1 MDYINKTI
9 RVGGFDIYSVTS
21 AQFFLYSM
29 QKNAMAKRLVKGNK
43 KLFGVCSGLANYFN
57 LDPTVM
63 RIIFIVAFL
72 FFGTGLLLY
81 LILALVMPD
90 R

>member
-1 MDYINKTI
+1 MK
-9 RVGGFDIYSVTS
+9 
-21 AQFFLYSM
+21 
-29 QKNAMAKRLVKGNK
+29 KNAMAKRLVKGDK
-43 KLFGVCSGLANYFN
+43 KLFGVCSGLANYFD

-63 RIIFIVAFL
+63 RIIFIVGFL

>member
-1 MDYINKTI
+1 
-9 RVGGFDIYSVTS
+9 
-21 AQFFLYSM
+21 
-29 QKNAMAKRLVKGNK
+29 MAKRLVKGDK
-43 KLFGVCSGLANYFN
+43 KIFGVCSGLADYFD

-81 LILALVMPD
+81 IILALVMPD
-90 R
+90 K